1 MATLQEVVDI
11 GRKDRFLAVA
21 ATLRANGTMQSSVVN
36 AGVLGHPLDGRDVV
50 VPESM
55 TYKGIM
61 LGGVPNF
68 AFTFGYTN
76 ASWTLRA
83 DLVCQYVCRLLE
95 HMYAN
100 GYREAVAQPDEALI
114 TTEPFIDLTSGY
126 VMRAVDRLCH
136 TSRLDV
142 KVTKR
147 ADVGLDYYLPE
158 AWAEVVERQRRDRQN
173 HPSSL
178 WDVVRSL
185 RDRVAA

>member
-1 MATLQEVVDI
+1 VADPTPTTRIDPVKDGTPLERSEYWRVVDCDAAAAFATLQETGTTCIRFGSI
-11 GRKDRFLAVA
+11 G
-21 ATLRANGTMQSSVVN
+21 
-36 AGVLGHPLDGRDVV
+36 
-50 VPESM
+50 
-55 TYKGIM
+55 
-61 LGGVPNF
+61 
-68 AFTFGYTN
+68 
-76 ASWTLRA
+76 
-83 DLVCQYVCRLLE
+83 
-95 HMYAN
+95 
-100 GYREAVAQPDEALI
+100 PD
-114 TTEPFIDLTSGY
+114 